1 MTMDLVWMIIV
12 VVLMGVLPDL
22 LRRKR
27 RYPRSKGPIPV
38 PPRRKPAPAPKMEA
52 PEPTVPEPSFPDW
65 DEGWD
70 NMNFPDEP
78 EPALPKKM
86 APPRVAAERPRP
98 VPVVVPQRVR
108 PAAWSGLT
116 PQAKELYAGFV
127 WSEIWQEPLA
137 HRKGFIKK

>member
-27 RYPRSKGPIPV
+27 KYPRSKGPIPV

-52 PEPTVPEPSFPDW
+52 PEVPEPSFPDW

-70 NMNFPDEP
+70 NMDFPDEP
-78 EPALPKKM
+78 EPALPKKSV
-86 APPRVAAERPRP
+86 PPRVSAERPKS

-116 PQAKELYAGFV
+116 PQARELYAGFV